1 MPSTNNASFVLNAL
15 SFAKV
20 FSLSSFKDKN
30 RKYKE
35 TLMSV
40 KIDLQECCILMNK
53 TSTVKKCSDILGKA
67 ISKLES
73 VNEKKLKNMVEVL
86 CKILKSF
93 EKKKFNFRI
102 NSLIKGI
109 ALDKSFEQLVDYSDS
124 DSSDSDSS
132 SSSSSESSSSSSSS
146 SSSESSSSDSSSSE
160 SSSSESSSESEEEKK
175 KSKKRR

>member
-20 FSLSSFKDKN
+20 FSLSSFKDKS

-53 TSTVKKCSDILGKA
+53 TSAVKKCSDILGKA

-73 VNEKKLKNMVEVL
+73 VNEKKLKNIVEVL

-124 DSSDSDSS
+124 
-132 SSSSSESSSSSSSS
+132 ESSSDDSSSS
-146 SSSESSSSDSSSSE
+146 SSSESSSSDSSSS
-160 SSSSESSSESEEEKK
+160 SSSDSEEEKK

>member
-20 FSLSSFKDKN
+20 FSLSSFKDKS

-53 TSTVKKCSDILGKA
+53 TSAVKKCSDILGKA

-73 VNEKKLKNMVEVL
+73 VNEKKLKNIVEVL

-124 DSSDSDSS
+124 ESSDSDSS
-132 SSSSSESSSSSSSS
+132 ESSDSDSSDSSESSDSESSSESSSSF
-146 SSSESSSSDSSSSE
+146 D
-160 SSSSESSSESEEEKK
+160 SSESEEEKK